1 MSTPFGIYVHTP
13 WCRSRC
19 PYCAFNVYLS
29 NSSDYKGW
37 IRAVQESWRGES
49 EHFSGEAHSLYFG
62 GGTPS
67 LAPVSAIR
75 SVIKTMPL
83 APGAEVTLETNP
95 GTIDADGLRGMVDA
109 GVNRLSL
116 GIQTFDR
123 RHAKRL
129 GRGHTVQQAH
139 ELLGQAHELG
149 FSSWSMDL
157 MFALPEQTA
166 EELAF
171 DLERLLEHNPPHVS
185 LYGLSIE
192 PDTPFAVA
200 EKAGALTTPPS
211 DDWRRMYDTIVG
223 TLEGA
228 GWERYEVSNF
238 ARPGH
243 RGVHNEAVW
252 RGGHYAGL
260 GPGAHGFRP
269 CGTRTVGPSD
279 LSEWL
284 DAPNP
289 QLSHPSKH
297 EAAIDRILSTLRHSS
312 GLNLDALMQDT
323 GFEVAPDTLH
333 RLRSTQCIRDEGS
346 SICLTHSSF
355 PMADGIVRRIIEG
368 LVPAQVPSRTT

>member
-1 MSTPFGIYVHTP
+1 
-13 WCRSRC
+13 
-19 PYCAFNVYLS
+19 VYLS

-37 IRAVQESWRGES
+37 IRAITESWRAES
-49 EHFSGEAHSLYFG
+49 AHFSGEAHSLYFG

-67 LAPVSAIR
+67 LAPASAIR
-75 SVIKTMPL
+75 SVIEIMPL
-83 APGAEVTLETNP
+83 AHDAEITLETNP

-129 GRGHTVQQAH
+129 GRGHTVQQAQ
-139 ELLGQAHELG
+139 ELLRQANKLG

-157 MFALPEQTA
+157 MFALPEQTEA
-166 EELAF
+166 DLAA
-171 DLERLLEHNPPHVS
+171 DLNRLLEHNPPHVS

-192 PDTPFAVA
+192 PNTPFAAA
-200 EKAGALTTPPS
+200 EQNGALATPPP
-211 DDWRRMYDTIVG
+211 DEWRRMYDTIVD

-243 RGVHNEAVW
+243 RAIHNEAVW

-269 CGTRTVGPSD
+269 CGTRTVGPAD
-279 LSEWL
+279 LTEWL
-284 DAPNP
+284 NAPYP
-289 QLSHPSKH
+289 QLSHPTQH
-297 EAAIDRILSTLRHSS
+297 EAAIDRVLSTLRHAE
-312 GLNLDALMQDT
+312 GLNLEALVRDT
-323 GFEVAPDTLH
+323 GFGVAPDTLH

-346 SICLTHSSF
+346 RICLMHSSF
-355 PMADGIVRRIIEG
+355 PMADGIVRRIIDG
-368 LVPAQVPSRTT
+368 LVPAQIEAQAT